1 MIDVSPSESMRPP
14 TRTLRHIVAIL
25 LTLAGCSAD
34 DPAGPA
40 GPPPETGVPR
50 APSDLTATP
59 ACASVLLTWSD
70 NSSIEDGYQIFRST
84 APDTVILL
92 VTLPPG
98 TTTYVDPT
106 VTLAKTY
113 GYRLC
118 AYNEVGYSSSCPTSA
133 VATPTSPVPPLDLAV
148 ALTEPSQ
155 ALLSWV
161 DASTNE
167 IGFVVWSRSHR
178 HDTPPGTWTSWAIER
193 EVNANVVYAYA
204 TVDLTVRC
212 YEYRVQATG
221 LCGPSILTDTAA
233 LGCP

>member
-1 MIDVSPSESMRPP
+1 MIDASFSESMRPP
-14 TRTLRHIVAIL
+14 TRTLRHIVAML

-40 GPPPETGVPR
+40 GPPPEPGVPR
-50 APSDLTATP
+50 APSDLAATA

-70 NSSIEDGYQIFRST
+70 NSSVEDGYQVFRS
-84 APDTVILL
+84 ASPDTVILL

-106 VTLAKTY
+106 VSLAKTY

-118 AYNEVGYSSSCPTSA
+118 AYNEIGYSTTCPTTSI
-133 VATPTSPVPPLDLAV
+133 ATPTLPLPPIGVSA
-148 ALTEPSQ
+148 ALPEPSQ

-161 DASTNE
+161 DSSDNE
-167 IGFVVWSRSHR
+167 IGFVVWSRTHR
-178 HDTPPGTWTSWAIER
+178 HDTPPGTWTSWTAER
-193 EVNANVVYAYA
+193 EVNANVAYAYL
-204 TVDLTVRC
+204 TVDLAVRC
-212 YEYRVQATG
+212 YEYRVQAIG
-221 LCGPSILTDTAA
+221 LCGPSTFSGTAA